1 MFARYFSVR
10 FLSFAA
16 DSAEKCA
23 TWKINRVY
31 SVVNA
36 FAIAKKADRG
46 AYKARIVR
54 RPLPGTA
61 WPSRSIM
68 AKCAPSYDLT
78 EVTVLTAGRRYRTI
92 SARWSFSCSSSPP
105 AATAG
110 NRLVRNMR
118 GGCTGWPGFSA
129 FAMARPR
136 WAGIVDTCAFS
147 AAW

>member
-1 MFARYFSVR
+1 MLRR
-10 FLSFAA
+10 FYQHLSF
-16 DSAEKCA
+16 KVQGKNC
-23 TWKINRVY
+23 
-31 SVVNA
+31 
-36 FAIAKKADRG
+36 KAPV
-46 AYKARIVR
+46 ARNSLAV
-54 RPLPGTA
+54 L
-61 WPSRSIM
+61 RSIM

-147 AAW
+147 AAS